1 MQAAQPMPARH
12 SAGHDSLCA
21 KPPAPSHTCATSPA
35 HTTVPAGQA
44 GAPVDPVVMPV
55 VGATSPVSVVLE
67 LVEVV
72 GAAAVESVL
81 VVEVVAWTVVASVL
95 AVSFGERHARGI
107 ANHNKNRDRSR

>member
-1 MQAAQPMPARH
+1 MQTAQPMPARH

-55 VGATSPVSVVLE
+55 VGTSPVSVVLE

-81 VVEVVAWTVVASVL
+81 VVEAVVWTVVASVL
-95 AVSFGERHARGI
+95 AVSLGERHARGI
-107 ANHNKNRDRSR
+107 ANHNKNRDRLR